1 MPANLYT
8 DLANVQTPVAAA
20 DTWTR
25 QPGIESTGVL
35 LHREALYTLTAGTD
49 EASGDLIYICK
60 IPANTR
66 IRPDLCKIVCN
77 DPGTAFNIATI
88 GIKKVNAAG
97 AATDDLD
104 SLSTAI
110 DISAGGA
117 FDLAYAAQLD
127 GLTGITT
134 TEDMWLVATL
144 GTITSPTAG
153 QTVRF
158 LITLAAAV

>member
-1 MPANLYT
+1 MPANLYS
-8 DLANVQTPVAAA
+8 DLADVQKPVAAA
-20 DTWTR
+20 DTWSR
-25 QPGIESTGVL
+25 QPGLESTGVL
-35 LHREALYTLTAGTD
+35 LHREAVYTLTAGTD
-49 EASGDLIYICK
+49 EASGDLLYICK

-88 GIKKVNAAG
+88 GITKVNTAG
-97 AATDDLD
+97 SATNDLD

-117 FDLAYAAQLD
+117 FDLAYAAQVD
-127 GLTGITT
+127 GLVGITT

-144 GTITSPTAG
+144 GTVTSPTVSY
-153 QTVRF
+153 TH
-158 LITLAAAV
+158 LTLPTK